1 MADRHVT
8 PQQTQRP
15 QRAIRHRGE
24 ILVIGLGRF
33 GSALARELI
42 NMGCEVLG
50 IDSDLD
56 RVQAH
61 ADVLTQVV
69 QADSTNERAMR
80 QVGGG
85 DAETAVICIGTD
97 IESSVLTA
105 ACLVDLGV
113 ENIWAKAITESH
125 GRILE
130 RVGAHHVV
138 FPEADMGVR
147 VAHLLTGRMLEYVE
161 LDEDFALVETIAP
174 PFLLGIPLGDSGLR
188 AKYKVTVVCVKT
200 PGSSFTY
207 ADRQT
212 VLGPDDLIVVAGHRA
227 DVARFTDNG

>member
-1 MADRHVT
+1 MADPHLSS
-8 PQQTQRP
+8 QRL

-33 GSALARELI
+33 GSSLARELM

-50 IDSDLD
+50 VDTNLERI
-56 RVQAH
+56 QAH
-61 ADVLTQVV
+61 MDVLTQVV
-69 QADSTNERAMR
+69 QADSTNEQAMR
-80 QVGGG
+80 QIGAA

-125 GRILE
+125 GKILE
-130 RVGAHHVV
+130 RVGAQHVV

-161 LDEDFALVETIAP
+161 LDDDFALVETLAP
-174 PFLLGIPLGDSGLR
+174 PFLVGIPLGDSGLR
-188 AKYKVTVVCVKT
+188 ARYKVTVVCVKA
-200 PGSSFTY
+200 PGSTFTY

-212 VLGPDDLIVVAGHRA
+212 VLGPEDLIVVAGHNA
-227 DVARFTDNG
+227 DVARFTDNT